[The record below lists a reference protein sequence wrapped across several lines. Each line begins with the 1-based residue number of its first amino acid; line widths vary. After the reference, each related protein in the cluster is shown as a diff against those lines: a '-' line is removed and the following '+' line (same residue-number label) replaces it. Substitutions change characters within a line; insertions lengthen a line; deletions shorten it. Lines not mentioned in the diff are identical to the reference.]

1 MAGGFVPVPD
11 WFAWENQ
18 DCGVAVADVDGD
30 GQPDVVVLMVDN
42 PPGQNAGLYRIG
54 HQLAGDG
61 TVRRWD
67 PWIAIPDW
75 FGWENQGAG
84 VAVAD
89 VDGDG
94 NLDLVVFVVDNPP
107 GQNGAYYRIGHRLA
121 ADGTVSGWG
130 PWIAIPDWYGWEN
143 QGADIAITHLDGQ
156 PALVVVVVD
165 APAGQNTAYLRLGR
179 GLGPDGTVTGGWTP
193 WVAVPDWG
201 FWENQGVGVVTA
213 DLDSDGRPELIVFAL
228 DNPVGENAGYYTVGW
243 GLDSSGHAVDGWG
256 PWSTVDGWGFWE
268 NQGAALAVL
277 EGAQPELV
285 VLALDNP
292 PGQNGGYLRVVDLD
306 TDLDT
311 AHEKGVWRLLDFG
324 TEINPIHAALLRTG
338 DVLLFAGSGNDQD
351 RFNAHEFR
359 TRVWHYPEARLDAPH
374 TPIDLFCAGQAFMP
388 DGQLLAAGGTARYD
402 APGQPFFGLKDALIF
417 DPVTDQWTAVSHM
430 AHGRWYPSLL
440 TLADGDVL
448 AVAGLGADGNLTLV
462 PERFDSAGSRWSA
475 LPSPGPLPMYA
486 HLFLL
491 ADGRVFYSGGHY
503 GETYNMLPSLWELGT
518 GHVTA
523 VHGLDRADLRNQAAS
538 VLLPPAQAQQVMI
551 FGGGGFA
558 THHGPAPALADTR
571 IVDLDAPAVDY
582 RPGAPMHHARMHL
595 CAVLLPD
602 RTVLATG
609 GSAMEETAQTAP
621 PYAEIYHPGSDT
633 WTMTGPS
640 RIPRLYHSIALLMPD
655 GKVITAGSNPVRK
668 AEELRIEVYWPPYL
682 FHEQRPML
690 HLASTTGSY
699 GDTVAATV
707 DDPAALDT
715 VSLIRPGASTHSC
728 DNEQRLVDVPFTVG
742 SGTSVTLQLPADPA
756 LAPPGWY
763 LAFVVD
769 THGVPSEGAWFQLT

>member
-11 WFAWENQ
+11 WFGWENQ
-18 DCGVAVADVDGD
+18 DCGLAVADVDGD
-30 GQPDVVVLMVDN
+30 GRPDVVVLVVDN

-61 TVRRWD
+61 TVGSWD
-67 PWIAIPDW
+67 PWIAVPDW

-94 NLDLVVFVVDNPP
+94 ELDLVVFVVDNPP
-107 GQNGAYYRIGHRLA
+107 EQNAGYYRVGHRLA

-130 PWIAIPDWYGWEN
+130 PWIAIPDWFGWEN

-165 APAGQNTAYLRLGR
+165 APAGQNTAYYRLGR
-179 GLGPDGTVTGGWTP
+179 GLAPDGTVTGGWTP

-201 FWENQGVGVVTA
+201 YWENQGVGVAAA

-228 DNPVGENAGYYTVGW
+228 DNPVAENAGYYTVGW

-256 PWSTVDGWGFWE
+256 VWSKVDGWGFWE

-285 VLALDNP
+285 VLAVDNP
-292 PGQNGGYLRVVDLD
+292 PGQNAGYVRVVDLD
-306 TDLDT
+306 TDLDM
-311 AHEKGVWRLLDFG
+311 AHEMGVWRLLDFG
-324 TEINPIHAALLRTG
+324 TEINPVHAALLRTG
-338 DVLLFAGSGNDQD
+338 DVLLFSGSGNDLD

-359 TRVWHYPEARLDAPH
+359 SRVWHYPAARLDAPH
-374 TPIDLFCAGQAFMP
+374 TPIDLFCAGQAFLP
-388 DGQLLAAGGTARYD
+388 DGRLLAAGGTRLYD
-402 APGQPFFGLKDALIF
+402 NPPPFKGLTDAQIF
-417 DPVTDQWTAVSHM
+417 DPVTNQWTAAPHM

-440 TLADGDVL
+440 ALADGDML
-448 AVAGLGADGNLTLV
+448 AVSGLGVHGPLTEI
-462 PERFDSAGSRWSA
+462 PERFDSAGSGWSA
-475 LPSPGPLPMYA
+475 LPSPGPIPMYP

-491 ADGRVFYSGGHY
+491 ADGRIFYSGGHY
-503 GETYNMLPSLWELGT
+503 GETYHMLPLLWELGT
-518 GHVTA
+518 GHTTT
-523 VHGLDRADLRNQAAS
+523 VHGLDRADFRNQAAS

-551 FGGGGFA
+551 LGGGGFA

-571 IVDLDAPAVDY
+571 IVDLDAPAVHY

-602 RTVLATG
+602 RTVLAAG

-621 PYAEIYHPGSDT
+621 PYGEIYHPGSDT
-633 WTMTGPS
+633 WTTTGPS

-682 FHEQRPML
+682 FHERRPTL
-690 HLASTTGSY
+690 DLAASAGSY

-707 DDPAALDT
+707 DDPATLDT
-715 VSLIRPGASTHSC
+715 VSLIRPGASTHSS
-728 DNEQRLVDVPFTVG
+728 DTEQRLVDVPFTVG
-742 SGTSVTLQLPADPA
+742 SGTSVTLQLPTDPT

-763 LAFVVD
+763 LVFAVD

>member
-1 MAGGFVPVPD
+1 
-11 WFAWENQ
+11 
-18 DCGVAVADVDGD
+18 
-30 GQPDVVVLMVDN
+30 
-42 PPGQNAGLYRIG
+42 
-54 HQLAGDG
+54 
-61 TVRRWD
+61 
-67 PWIAIPDW
+67 
-75 FGWENQGAG
+75 
-84 VAVAD
+84 
-89 VDGDG
+89 
-94 NLDLVVFVVDNPP
+94 
-107 GQNGAYYRIGHRLA
+107 
-121 ADGTVSGWG
+121 
-130 PWIAIPDWYGWEN
+130 
-143 QGADIAITHLDGQ
+143 
-156 PALVVVVVD
+156 
-165 APAGQNTAYLRLGR
+165 
-179 GLGPDGTVTGGWTP
+179 
-193 WVAVPDWG
+193 
-201 FWENQGVGVVTA
+201 
-213 DLDSDGRPELIVFAL
+213 
-228 DNPVGENAGYYTVGW
+228 
-243 GLDSSGHAVDGWG
+243 
-256 PWSTVDGWGFWE
+256 
-268 NQGAALAVL
+268 
-277 EGAQPELV
+277 
-285 VLALDNP
+285 
-292 PGQNGGYLRVVDLD
+292 
-306 TDLDT
+306 
-311 AHEKGVWRLLDFG
+311 
-324 TEINPIHAALLRTG
+324 
-338 DVLLFAGSGNDQD
+338 
-351 RFNAHEFR
+351 
-359 TRVWHYPEARLDAPH
+359 
-374 TPIDLFCAGQAFMP
+374 
-388 DGQLLAAGGTARYD
+388 
-402 APGQPFFGLKDALIF
+402 
-417 DPVTDQWTAVSHM
+417 
-430 AHGRWYPSLL
+430 
-440 TLADGDVL
+440 
-448 AVAGLGADGNLTLV
+448 
-462 PERFDSAGSRWSA
+462 
-475 LPSPGPLPMYA
+475 MYA

-491 ADGRVFYSGGHY
+491 ADGRVFYAGGQF
-503 GETYNMLPSLWELGT
+503 GGNNGMPPSLWELDT
-518 GHVTA
+518 GHTTTVP
-523 VHGLDRADLRNQAAS
+523 GLHEPDSRNQAAS

-558 THHGPAPALADTR
+558 THHGPAAALADTR

-602 RTVLATG
+602 WTVLATG